1 MLAKSQ
7 VLETHGRLCRAICTS
22 PLPLIAVAAATA
34 YGVRLDFGSKAF
46 SIALKM
52 SPALLMAGEVYRR
65 RRRAVWPMVA
75 ALVFHA
81 AGDGLL
87 NLGSR
92 YFLAGMAAFFVGHLG
107 YIAAFW
113 PQCQPYN
120 QLSIQ
125 RRVAIAALVV
135 LMAALT
141 LYIWPML
148 PGSLVVA
155 SPLYSLA
162 LTAMAVTALLGRW
175 RVPWVAVGAILF
187 VVSDVLLGLRLF
199 AGVHAFSFAIW
210 PAYAAA
216 QILIPLG
223 YLQSTASARRR
234 NADVPGM

>member
-7 VLETHGRLCRAICTS
+7 FLETHGRLCRAVCSS
-22 PLPLIAVAAATA
+22 PLPLIAVAAAIA
-34 YGVRLDFGSKAF
+34 YGVRLDFDAKTF

-65 RRRAVWPMVA
+65 RRRAAWPMVA

-81 AGDGLL
+81 VGDGLL

-92 YFLAGMAAFFVGHLG
+92 YLLAGMAAFFVGHLG

-113 PQCQPYN
+113 PQSQPFD

-135 LMAALT
+135 LMVALT

-148 PGSLVVA
+148 PGIQVVA
-155 SPLYSLA
+155 SPFYSIA

-175 RVPWVAVGAILF
+175 SVPWVSIGAILF
-187 VVSDVLLGLRLF
+187 VASDVLLGLRLF

-223 YLQSTASARRR
+223 YLQTMASARRR
-234 NADVPGM
+234 DADVSGV